1 MVSKRTPDNDNI
13 ELGDFLEAAGKSLG
27 DAQNS
32 LLSGLNLST
41 NMILNNADIEVKVLV
56 DSTNGKISIKP
67 VSAEDLR
74 IGSID
79 PGLLSTIRINYI
91 STVEEPIEETVSP
104 LIESVKEPSRLIEE
118 VLNRKDIQ
126 KLAATRGELQV
137 KPTFVAER
145 KRWLVS
151 VEDKSGRVLR
161 EIVLPD
167 A

>member
-1 MVSKRTPDNDNI
+1 MVSKRTPENI
-13 ELGDFLEAAGKSLG
+13 ELGDFLEATGKSFG

-41 NMILNNADIEVKVLV
+41 NMILNNAEIEVKVLV
-56 DSTNGKISIKP
+56 DSADGKINIKP
-67 VSAEDLR
+67 VSAEDIR
-74 IGSID
+74 VGSID
-79 PGLLSTIRINYI
+79 PGLLSTLRISYV
-91 STVEEPIEETVSP
+91 STVEEPVEETVSATV
-104 LIESVKEPSRLIEE
+104 ESVKEPAQLIDQ
-118 VLNRKDIQ
+118 VLNRRDIQ

-151 VEDKSGRVLR
+151 VEDTNGKVLR

>member
-1 MVSKRTPDNDNI
+1 MVSKRTPENI

-32 LLSGLNLST
+32 LLSGLNLQT

-56 DSTNGKISIKP
+56 DSANGKISIKP
-67 VSAEDLR
+67 VSAEDIR
-74 IGSID
+74 VGSID
-79 PGLLSTIRINYI
+79 PGLLSTLRISYV
-91 STVEEPIEETVSP
+91 STVEEPIEEKASP
-104 LIESVKEPSRLIEE
+104 AVESVKEPSQLIEQ
-118 VLNRKDIQ
+118 VLNRRDIQ
-126 KLAATRGELQV
+126 KLAATKGELQV

-145 KRWLVS
+145 QRWLVS
-151 VEDKSGRVLR
+151 VEDSGGKVLR

>member
-1 MVSKRTPDNDNI
+1 MVSKRTPENI
-13 ELGDFLEAAGKSLG
+13 ELGDFLETAGKSLG

-41 NMILNNADIEVKVLV
+41 NMILNNAEIEVKVLV
-56 DSTNGKISIKP
+56 DSANGKISIKP

-74 IGSID
+74 VGSID
-79 PGLLSTIRINYI
+79 PGLLSTLRISFV
-91 STVEEPIEETVSP
+91 STVEEPVEEAVSP
-104 LIESVKEPSRLIEE
+104 PVESVKEPSSLIEE

-126 KLAATRGELQV
+126 KLAATTGELQV

-151 VEDKSGRVLR
+151 IEDTNGKVLR

>member
-1 MVSKRTPDNDNI
+1 MVSKRTPENV

-32 LLSGLNLST
+32 LLSGLDLST
-41 NMILNNADIEVKVLV
+41 NMILNNAEIEVKVLV
-56 DSTNGKISIKP
+56 DSSEGKISIKP

-74 IGSID
+74 VGSID
-79 PGLLSTIRINYI
+79 PGLLSTLRISFV
-91 STVEEPIEETVSP
+91 STVQEPVEETVP
-104 LIESVKEPSRLIEE
+104 PGVESVKEPAQLIEQ
-118 VLNRKDIQ
+118 VLNRRDIQ
-126 KLAATRGELQV
+126 KLAASRGELQV

-145 KRWLVS
+145 NRWLVS
-151 VEDKSGRVLR
+151 VEDESGKVLR

>member
-1 MVSKRTPDNDNI
+1 MVNKRTPENI

-32 LLSGLNLST
+32 LLTGLNLST

-56 DSTNGKISIKP
+56 DSANGKISIKP
-67 VSAEDLR
+67 VSAEDIR
-74 IGSID
+74 VGSID
-79 PGLLSTIRINYI
+79 PGLLSTLRISFI

-104 LIESVKEPSRLIEE
+104 AVESVKAPSQLIEE

-126 KLAATRGELQV
+126 KLASARGELQV

-151 VEDKSGRVLR
+151 VEDNSGKVLR

>member
-1 MVSKRTPDNDNI
+1 MVSKRTPDNI
-13 ELGDFLEAAGKSLG
+13 ELGDFLEAAGRSLG
-27 DAQNS
+27 DAQDS

-56 DSTNGKISIKP
+56 DSVNGKISIKP

-74 IGSID
+74 VGSID
-79 PGLLSTIRINYI
+79 PGLLSTLRISYV
-91 STVEEPIEETVSP
+91 STIEEPVEEMAAPTV
-104 LIESVKEPSRLIEE
+104 ESVKDPAQLIDQ

-126 KLAATRGELQV
+126 KLAAARGELQV

-145 KRWLVS
+145 QRWLVS

>member
-1 MVSKRTPDNDNI
+1 MVSKRTPENI
-13 ELGDFLEAAGKSLG
+13 ELGDFLEIAGRSLG

-41 NMILNNADIEVKVLV
+41 NMILNNAEIEVKVLV
-56 DSTNGKISIKP
+56 DSANGKISIKP
-67 VSAEDLR
+67 VSAEDIR

-79 PGLLSTIRINYI
+79 PGLLSTLRISYV

-104 LIESVKEPSRLIEE
+104 AVESVKEPSQLIEQ
-118 VLNRKDIQ
+118 VLNRRDIQ
-126 KLAATRGELQV
+126 KLAATKGELQV
-137 KPTFVAER
+137 KPTFVSER

-151 VEDKSGRVLR
+151 IEDTSGKVLR

>member
-1 MVSKRTPDNDNI
+1 MVSKRTPDNI

-41 NMILNNADIEVKVLV
+41 NIILNNADIEVKVLV
-56 DSTNGKISIKP
+56 DSANGKISIKP
-67 VSAEDLR
+67 VSAEDIR
-74 IGSID
+74 VGSID
-79 PGLLSTIRINYI
+79 PGLLSTLRISFV
-91 STVEEPIEETVSP
+91 STIEEPIAETVSP
-104 LIESVKEPSRLIEE
+104 PAVESVKEPSQLIEQ
-118 VLNRKDIQ
+118 VLNRRDIQ

-137 KPTFVAER
+137 KPTFVSER

-151 VEDKSGRVLR
+151 VEDTNGKVLR

>member
-1 MVSKRTPDNDNI
+1 
-13 ELGDFLEAAGKSLG
+13 
-27 DAQNS
+27 
-32 LLSGLNLST
+32 
-41 NMILNNADIEVKVLV
+41 VKVLV

-67 VSAEDLR
+67 VSAEDIR

-79 PGLLSTIRINYI
+79 PGMLSTLRISFI
-91 STVEEPIEETVSP
+91 STVEEPVEEAVSP
-104 LIESVKEPSRLIEE
+104 VIESVKEPSQLIEQ

-126 KLAATRGELQV
+126 KLAAARGELQV

-151 VEDKSGRVLR
+151 VEDTSGRVLR

>member
-1 MVSKRTPDNDNI
+1 MVSKRIPENI

-41 NMILNNADIEVKVLV
+41 NIILNNADIEVKVLV
-56 DSTNGKISIKP
+56 DSANGKISIKP
-67 VSAEDLR
+67 VSAEDIR
-74 IGSID
+74 VGSID
-79 PGLLSTIRINYI
+79 PGLLSTLRISYV
-91 STVEEPIEETVSP
+91 STLEEPTEETVSP
-104 LIESVKEPSRLIEE
+104 TVESVKEPSQMIEQ
-118 VLNRKDIQ
+118 VLNRRDIQ
-126 KLAATRGELQV
+126 KLAATKGELQV

-145 KRWLVS
+145 QRWLVS
-151 VEDKSGRVLR
+151 IEDSGGKVLR

>member
-1 MVSKRTPDNDNI
+1 MVSKRTPDSI
-13 ELGDFLEAAGKSLG
+13 ELGDFLEAAGRSLC

-32 LLSGLNLST
+32 LLAGLSMST

-56 DSTNGKISIKP
+56 DSADGKIKIQP
-67 VSAEDLR
+67 VSAEDIR
-74 IGSID
+74 VGSID
-79 PGLLSTIRINYI
+79 PGLLSTLRISFV
-91 STVEEPIEETVSP
+91 STVEEPIEEAVSTTVESAKDP
-104 LIESVKEPSRLIEE
+104 AQLIEQ
-118 VLNRKDIQ
+118 VLNRRDIQ

-151 VEDKSGRVLR
+151 VEDTNGRVLR

-167 A
+167 G

>member
-1 MVSKRTPDNDNI
+1 MVSKRTPENI

-41 NMILNNADIEVKVLV
+41 NIILNNAEIEVKVLV
-56 DSTNGKISIKP
+56 DSANGKISIKP
-67 VSAEDLR
+67 VSAEDIR

-79 PGLLSTIRINYI
+79 PGLLSTLRISYV
-91 STVEEPIEETVSP
+91 STVEEPIEDTVSP
-104 LIESVKEPSRLIEE
+104 AVVSVKQPSQLIEE

-126 KLAATRGELQV
+126 KLATAKGELQV
-137 KPTFVAER
+137 KPTFVAE
-145 KRWLVS
+145 KQRWLVS
-151 VEDKSGRVLR
+151 VEDSGGKVLR

>member
-1 MVSKRTPDNDNI
+1 MVSKRTPETI

-27 DAQNS
+27 DAQNV

-41 NMILNNADIEVKVLV
+41 NIILNNADIEVKVLV
-56 DSTNGKISIKP
+56 DSADGKINIRP

-79 PGLLSTIRINYI
+79 PGLLSTLRISYV
-91 STVEEPIEETVSP
+91 STVEDTIEETPSP
-104 LIESVKEPSRLIEE
+104 AAVESVKEPAQLIEQ
-118 VLNRKDIQ
+118 VMNRKDIQ

-151 VEDKSGRVLR
+151 VEDISGKVLR

>member
-1 MVSKRTPDNDNI
+1 MMVNKRTPENI
-13 ELGDFLEAAGKSLG
+13 ELGDFLEATGQSFG

-41 NMILNNADIEVKVLV
+41 NMILHNADIEVKVLV
-56 DSTNGKISIKP
+56 DSADGKINIKP

-74 IGSID
+74 VGSID
-79 PGLLSTIRINYI
+79 PGLLSTLRISYI
-91 STVEEPIEETVSP
+91 STVEEPVEETNSTV
-104 LIESVKEPSRLIEE
+104 ESVKKPDQLIEQ
-118 VLNRKDIQ
+118 VLNRRDIQ
-126 KLAATRGELQV
+126 KLAATRGELEIR
-137 KPTFVAER
+137 PTFVAER

>member
-1 MVSKRTPDNDNI
+1 MVSKRTPDNI
-13 ELGDFLEAAGKSLG
+13 ELGDFLEAAGRSLG
-27 DAQNS
+27 DAQDS

-56 DSTNGKISIKP
+56 DSVNGKISIKP

-74 IGSID
+74 VGSID
-79 PGLLSTIRINYI
+79 PGLLSTLRISYV
-91 STVEEPIEETVSP
+91 STIEEPVEEMASPTV
-104 LIESVKEPSRLIEE
+104 ESVKDPAQLIDQ

-126 KLAATRGELQV
+126 KLAAARGELQV

-145 KRWLVS
+145 QRWLVS

>member
-1 MVSKRTPDNDNI
+1 MVSKRTPENI

-56 DSTNGKISIKP
+56 DSADGKITVKP

-79 PGLLSTIRINYI
+79 PGLLSTLRISYI
-91 STVEEPIEETVSP
+91 STVEEPIEEAVTPVV
-104 LIESVKEPSRLIEE
+104 ESVKDPAQLVEQ

-145 KRWLVS
+145 KRWLIS
-151 VEDKSGRVLR
+151 VEDTGGKVLR

>member
-1 MVSKRTPDNDNI
+1 MVNKRTPENI

-32 LLSGLNLST
+32 LLSGLHLST
-41 NMILNNADIEVKVLV
+41 KMILNNADIEVKVLV
-56 DSTNGKISIKP
+56 DSANGKISIKP
-67 VSAEDLR
+67 ISSEDLR
-74 IGSID
+74 VGSID
-79 PGLLSTIRINYI
+79 PGLLSTLRISFI
-91 STVEEPIEETVSP
+91 STVEEPIEETISP
-104 LIESVKEPSRLIEE
+104 AVESVKAPSQLIEE

-126 KLAATRGELQV
+126 KLASTRGELQV

-151 VEDKSGRVLR
+151 VEDTSGKVLR

>member
-1 MVSKRTPDNDNI
+1 MVNKRTPENI

-27 DAQNS
+27 EAQNS
-32 LLSGLNLST
+32 LLSGLHLST

-56 DSTNGKISIKP
+56 DSANGKISIKP
-67 VSAEDLR
+67 ISSEDLR
-74 IGSID
+74 VGSID
-79 PGLLSTIRINYI
+79 PGLLSTLRISFI
-91 STVEEPIEETVSP
+91 STVEEPIEETISP
-104 LIESVKEPSRLIEE
+104 AVESVKAPSQLIEE

-126 KLAATRGELQV
+126 KLASTRGELQV

-151 VEDKSGRVLR
+151 VEDTSGKVLR

>member
-1 MVSKRTPDNDNI
+1 MVNKRTPENI

-32 LLSGLNLST
+32 LLSGLHLST

-56 DSTNGKISIKP
+56 DSANGKISIKP
-67 VSAEDLR
+67 ISSEDLR
-74 IGSID
+74 VGSID
-79 PGLLSTIRINYI
+79 PGLLSTLRISFI
-91 STVEEPIEETVSP
+91 STVEEPIEETISP
-104 LIESVKEPSRLIEE
+104 AVESVKAPSQLIEE

-126 KLAATRGELQV
+126 KLASTRGELQV

-151 VEDKSGRVLR
+151 VEDTSGKVLR